1 MQRDIRLEAFYPCP
15 PADVWAAL
23 TSRRELASWLMEN
36 DFEARP
42 GARFHFQS
50 KPMPG
55 WDGRV
60 DCQVQEIDGL
70 RRLSYSWI
78 GARDMPPTTVTW
90 TLMAEPGGTRLRLV
104 HSGFS
109 GLKYWLVSLY
119 LGRSWKQILR
129 QALARHLDELAKARG
144 DCAKGDGGHPA
155 LGVGE
160 TGT

>member
-1 MQRDIRLEAFYPCP
+1 MQRDIRLDAFYPYP
-15 PADVWAAL
+15 PADVWTAL

-42 GARFHFQS
+42 GAQFHFQS

-78 GARDMPPTTVTW
+78 GARDMPRTTVTW
-90 TLMAEPGGTRLRLV
+90 SAAMGLPSRAMTTPGP
-104 HSGFS
+104 
-109 GLKYWLVSLY
+109 VSQ
-119 LGRSWKQILR
+119 SVASPQKPSATKVPVPQ
-129 QALARHLDELAKARG
+129 
-144 DCAKGDGGHPA
+144 
-155 LGVGE
+155 
-160 TGT
+160 